1 MKPFLVCFNPLN
13 IFVNF
18 LKGRAVLAYVLHV
31 LIDPGRVVLVDLF
44 LVSSVLVY
52 IFSNIC
58 KLIVCILSQL
68 LVIIA

>member
-1 MKPFLVCFNPLN
+1 M
-13 IFVNF
+13 
-18 LKGRAVLAYVLHV
+18 AVLANVLHV
-31 LIDPGRVVLVDLF
+31 LINPGRMVLIDLF

-68 LVIIA
+68 FVIVA